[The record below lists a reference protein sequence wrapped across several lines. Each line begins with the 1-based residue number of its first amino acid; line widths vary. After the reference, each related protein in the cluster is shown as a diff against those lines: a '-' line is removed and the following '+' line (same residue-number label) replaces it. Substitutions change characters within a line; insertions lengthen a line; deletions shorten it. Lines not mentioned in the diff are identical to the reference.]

1 MLNYVNPMR
10 RTVGG
15 VLMRRAVGAV
25 CTNSVSSLL
34 HAPRIIVLPVEAMPS
49 ALLRYAIGPPP
60 ICHRPATDTPPARAV
75 GAVLMRRAVGA
86 VCTDRECK
94 KIKKIMIE

>member
-10 RTVGG
+10 RAVGG
-15 VLMRRAVGAV
+15 
-25 CTNSVSSLL
+25 
-34 HAPRIIVLPVEAMPS
+34 
-49 ALLRYAIGPPP
+49 
-60 ICHRPATDTPPARAV
+60 
-75 GAVLMRRAVGA
+75 VLMRRAVGA